1 MGMVGESWGWGVG
14 GGRHETAS
22 GSQKGLS
29 FKRIKFIAFSFLGE
43 PAGRSDTPARPCSY
57 L

>member
-1 MGMVGESWGWGVG
+1 MGMVGESWGGWWVG
-14 GGRHETAS
+14 HETAS
-22 GSQKGLS
+22 GSQKGLG

-43 PAGRSDTPARPCSY
+43 PAGRSDTPARPCGY

>member
-1 MGMVGESWGWGVG
+1 MGMVGESWGG
-14 GGRHETAS
+14 GGGQHETVS
-22 GSQKGLS
+22 GSQKGLG

-43 PAGRSDTPARPCSY
+43 PAGRSDTPAHPCSY